1 MNENVTTIGDCTLI
15 QTDDIDFRSPVN
27 IDKSIQVVVLRYCN
41 NIVAKLISYTY

>member
-1 MNENVTTIGDCTLI
+1 MNENVTIGDCTSI